1 MNNWKRMNET
11 EKFLL
16 ATQLMELLEKYNVES
31 SQMKQKISEMEV
43 EATLKEM
50 EVEMV
55 HTSIKKYWNLY
66 TTECE
71 EFSNF
76 RREISSILQDANT
89 PSHIKQKLAAS
100 LSTHFG
106 TYKN

>member
-1 MNNWKRMNET
+1 MNDT

-16 ATQLMELLEKYNVES
+16 ATQLMELLEKYNLET
-31 SQMKQKISEMEV
+31 SQLKQKVSEMEV
-43 EATLKEM
+43 EKTLKEM

-71 EFSNF
+71 QFSNF
-76 RREISSILQDANT
+76 RREMSSILQDANT

-100 LSTHFG
+100 LANHFG
-106 TYKN
+106 TYRN